1 MKKPLQSSQEIKL
14 WFDGIFFSCGKYLNL
29 KNLHRCNF
37 DILGILGR
45 INFFCRRKLSSFP
58 QVFWCFYQAEIWTD
72 VVMEPPTE
80 EWRHWGH
87 HHHVVLHEEG
97 GRVRPKFIS
106 KNSRGSQKNLNI
118 LTRDWTDISLVLK
131 INDRES
137 SSRRIATE
145 ASGSSAAE
153 IKLSRELLVDWCG
166 NQGGSGS
173 NEDPCWAGGDVGNR
187 SSIIFID
194 RPAASDLIN
203 DCFVGLLVPP
213 LALQSKCQTPWFF
226 STKISFI

>member
-1 MKKPLQSSQEIKL
+1 M
-14 WFDGIFFSCGKYLNL
+14 
-29 KNLHRCNF
+29 
-37 DILGILGR
+37 
-45 INFFCRRKLSSFP
+45 
-58 QVFWCFYQAEIWTD
+58 
-72 VVMEPPTE
+72 
-80 EWRHWGH
+80 
-87 HHHVVLHEEG
+87 
-97 GRVRPKFIS
+97 
-106 KNSRGSQKNLNI
+106 
-118 LTRDWTDISLVLK
+118 LK

-226 STKISFI
+226 PPKSHSFKNLASRKSFQSHFEHSNWYQKSWWFSINSTTLNCPFLPVTWNEMFSIEVRWSWVRSYLILNFFLLWSHSMSEGFDLVAW